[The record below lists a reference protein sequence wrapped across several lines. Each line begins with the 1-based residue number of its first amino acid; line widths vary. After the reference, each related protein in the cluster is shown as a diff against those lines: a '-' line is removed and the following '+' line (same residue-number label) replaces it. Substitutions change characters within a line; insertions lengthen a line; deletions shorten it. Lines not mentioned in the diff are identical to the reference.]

1 MQSPPRLLL
10 IDDNEDDL
18 YILRLAFE
26 TIREPVQCMVE
37 TDSEMA
43 LHRLLEQSIVPLPD
57 CIFLDLNMPKVGGME
72 LLTAIK
78 SISLYDD
85 IPVIIHSTSTF
96 PKDIEQ
102 ATASGA
108 NYYLP
113 KAANFALLCESLRKL
128 FLAVKKP
135 VIPVL

>member
-1 MQSPPRLLL
+1 MQNLPRLLL

-43 LHRLLEQSIVPLPD
+43 LSRLLEQSIVPLPD

-72 LLTAIK
+72 LLAAIR

-85 IPVIIHSTSTF
+85 IPVIIHSTSTAQ
-96 PKDIEQ
+96 KDIEQ
-102 ATASGA
+102 AKASGA
-108 NYYLP
+108 NWYLP
-113 KAANFALLCESLRKL
+113 KASNFALLCKSLQEL
-128 FLAVKKP
+128 FPAVKKR
-135 VIPVL
+135 VTPVL

>member
-26 TIREPVQCMVE
+26 TIREPVQCMAE

-43 LHRLLEQSIVPLPD
+43 LHRLLEQNIVPLPD
-57 CIFLDLNMPKVGGME
+57 CIFLDLNMPRVGGME
-72 LLTAIK
+72 LLTAIR
-78 SISLYDD
+78 SMSLYDD
-85 IPVIIHSTSTF
+85 IPVIIHSTSTS

-102 ATASGA
+102 AKASGA
-108 NYYLP
+108 TWYLP
-113 KAANFALLCESLRKL
+113 KASNFALLCKSLQEL
-128 FLAVKKP
+128 FCAVKRT
-135 VIPVL
+135 VTPVL